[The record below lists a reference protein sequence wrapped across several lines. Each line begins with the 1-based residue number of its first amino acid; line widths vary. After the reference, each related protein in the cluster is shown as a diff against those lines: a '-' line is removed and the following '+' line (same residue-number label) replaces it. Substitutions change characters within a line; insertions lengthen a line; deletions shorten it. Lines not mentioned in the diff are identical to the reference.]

1 MFEELKIKGY
11 FCCDCE
17 RKAKVE
23 HKNIRCIYNL
33 ATFCI
38 KCAEKHLCDGGDL
51 KEKQEGQ

>member
-1 MFEELKIKGY
+1 MFEELKKKGY
-11 FCCDCE
+11 FCECG

-38 KCAEKHLCDGGDL
+38 KCAENHKCSGSDL
-51 KEKQEGQ
+51 KEKHEGQQ